1 MKTVLKLVI
10 AVAILNAVVRGAD
23 AAWNYYQL
31 KDAAQQ
37 TLLFSSPSTAAQI
50 HAEILS
56 AAVRLNVPLKAEDL
70 LVRRQ
75 NGRTTASGSYKQSVE
90 FFPNY
95 LYPLSFSFVVDAV
108 SLGGAPGDD
117 EAPRRDR

>member
-1 MKTVLKLVI
+1 VELLP
-10 AVAILNAVVRGAD
+10 AQGRRPAD
-23 AAWNYYQL
+23 PALQL
-31 KDAAQQ
+31 
-37 TLLFSSPSTAAQI
+37 PSTAAQI

-117 EAPRRDR
+117 EPRRVETNKPLC